1 MLELHFINVG
11 DGDAVLIEE
20 QDGSHVFRMLVDTG
34 RQDVEGSSDSLRC
47 TAAEYLR
54 GRGVSHIDVLVVT
67 HLHTDHFGGLENL
80 LPEIT
85 VDRVYSG
92 FFPLD
97 PKVRLGQ
104 EPDAPKTVR
113 GLIECLNLWGAHVE
127 TMEKKGC
134 QLHAVTSTIRELPL
148 TERLR
153 ADLICP
159 DEEAAA
165 TQRQIWE
172 SMLSGEPVSEELKY
186 WSSKHRNP
194 GSLRVSLK
202 FAGRVIELPGDCFG
216 AAWDNEDQEP
226 CDILKVPH
234 HGSCG
239 ALTEGQVS
247 RLRPPYAVISCGSRY
262 IPRKD
267 RPSGEL
273 IERLGQQGTRVWF
286 TDSFSAPGQ
295 EVEYWS
301 SVDFTIY
308 EDGTILTPDN
318 RGSGR
323 YVQ

>member
-67 HLHTDHFGGLENL
+67 HLHTDHFGGLEEL
-80 LPEIT
+80 LQEVT
-85 VDRVYSG
+85 VDQVYSG
-92 FFPLD
+92 FFPAH
-97 PKVRLGQ
+97 PEARLPQ

-113 GLIECLNLWGAHVE
+113 GLIECLNQWGADVE
-127 TMEKKGC
+127 TMTAKGC
-134 QLHAVTSTIRELPL
+134 RFHAVTSTVFGLPL
-148 TERLR
+148 TERLS

-159 DEEAAA
+159 DEEKAAV
-165 TQRQIWE
+165 QRRAWKR
-172 SMLSGEPVSEELKY
+172 MLSGEPVPEEVKY
-186 WSSKHRNP
+186 WSAKHRNP
-194 GSLRVSLK
+194 GSLRVRLE
-202 FAGRVIELPGDCFG
+202 FAGRAVELAGDCCG
-216 AAWDNEDQEP
+216 PAWDNEDQRP

-234 HGSCG
+234 HGAGG
-239 ALTEGQVS
+239 ALTEAQMG
-247 RLRPPYAVISCGSRY
+247 RLRPLYAVISCGSEY

-273 IERLGQQGTRVWF
+273 IGQLRRQGARIWF
-286 TDSFSAPGQ
+286 TGSFSAPNQ
-295 EVEYWS
+295 EPEHWT
-301 SVDFTIY
+301 SVDFTIF

-318 RGSGR
+318 RESGR
-323 YVQ
+323 